1 VTRVRLQ
8 IAAVL
13 AAGLLLACAS
23 TNTTTAGVAP
33 ERNPDPWQSFN
44 RPMFAVTDA
53 FDRWLL
59 GPVATGWD
67 FVLPRTV
74 LVHIDQFFENLNFP
88 GYFVQPLLQGDPK
101 QSGVALARFGINT
114 TVGIA
119 GFFDPAS
126 HWLGLER
133 RPEDMGQTFG
143 TWGAGPGPYLSLPVV
158 LPSSDV
164 RDASGYPVDAVLN
177 LGDSPLVSFVI
188 PWWWPAGV
196 VRTINDR
203 ALVVKDIREARE
215 GSFDW
220 YSAVRDAYLQRRAV
234 LIRNDVE
241 AEQGAHDDLYEI
253 DDEGMD
259 ESTPDPQ

>member
-1 VTRVRLQ
+1 MRLFPRP
-8 IAAVL
+8 AAAL
-13 AAGLLLACAS
+13 AALLLLACAS
-23 TNTTTAGVAP
+23 TRDPGIAEP
-33 ERNPDPWQSFN
+33 HNPDPWHPFN

-67 FVLPRTV
+67 WLLPHTV
-74 LVHIDQFFENLNFP
+74 LVHVDQFFDNLNFP
-88 GYFVQPLLQGDPK
+88 GYFVQPLLQGDPR
-101 QSGVALARFGINT
+101 QSGVALARFGVNT
-114 TVGIA
+114 TVGLA

-143 TWGAGPGPYLSLPVV
+143 VWGAGPGPYLSLPIV

-164 RDASGYPVDAVLN
+164 RDAAGYPVDAVLN
-177 LGDSPLVSFVI
+177 LGDSPAVAWVV

-215 GSFDW
+215 ASFDW
-220 YSAVRDAYLQRRAV
+220 YSAVRDAFLQRRGA
-234 LIRNDVE
+234 LIRNST
-241 AEQGAHDDLYEI
+241 ATEQGVGDDLYEI
-253 DDEGMD
+253 DE
-259 ESTPDPQ
+259 